1 VRLVL
6 DSGALTALAT
16 DRARLAEIHRRGL
29 WPPLVPT
36 VVLAES
42 LTGDHRRDRAV
53 DRLVALAEIVD
64 VDESLART
72 AARLRTAT
80 STARVSV
87 IDAVVAATA
96 VGTADAVVLTSDPR
110 HLHALSA
117 VSPNPFAVVTV

>member
-6 DSGALTALAT
+6 DSGALAALAT

-29 WPPLVPT
+29 WPPLVPA

-42 LTGDHRRDRAV
+42 LSGDHRRDHAV

-64 VDESLART
+64 VDEALART

-80 STARVSV
+80 ARARVSV
-87 IDAVVAATA
+87 VDALVAATA
-96 VGTADAVVLTSDPR
+96 AGTADAVVLTSDPR
-110 HLHALSA
+110 DIRALAA
-117 VSPNPFAVVTV
+117 VAPAPFAVVTV